1 MHSSWQSLICVQKI
15 RGIGQ
20 KSFQEALIDYH
31 ATISYVAP
39 TQPLTHL
46 AVFAI
51 TVRACASATI
61 LSSSMAEHSAVNRRV
76 VGSSPTSGAIFRIN
90 KLDLPS
96 YLKKYQKRAI
106 VRDFVGDLNKYQSQS

>member
-1 MHSSWQSLICVQKI
+1 MVPMSN
-15 RGIGQ
+15 
-20 KSFQEALIDYH
+20 
-31 ATISYVAP
+31 
-39 TQPLTHL
+39 
-46 AVFAI
+46 
-51 TVRACASATI
+51 
-61 LSSSMAEHSAVNRRV
+61 AETSKCLAVNRRV